1 MSNGVDPRSVPD
13 SRAVP
18 PVSSAPMI
26 GPRLRSRRPTVDPRG
41 FVALC
46 GVIALVAAI
55 AVVVALPVT
64 SQDGRHRQ
72 MSPASAEASRTAAAP
87 ALAAMNAVTVRRY
100 VYLDTTAGDPGQDYG
115 DLFLPPGSHARGS
128 LPLVV
133 LVHGGG
139 WNSRY
144 GAGTFV
150 PFARTLA
157 ARGLAVYNLEYR
169 RLGSGGGWPT
179 TFTDVAAGVDF
190 VPTLLADNPAIA
202 TADST
207 LVGHSAGAQL
217 AVWAGTR
224 RPSTTQP
231 PPVRAIWR
239 PTRIISLAGPLN
251 MRAAADTGD
260 RRVIRALGGTP
271 TQVPDR
277 YRAVDPIENLDPSA
291 SITVVHGTADTVVRP
306 SQSTTYVEALT
317 RAGGRPRLVL
327 LPKQTHS
334 ALVTSTWSAF
344 PRVVDLIVSAA
355 RAVP

>member
-1 MSNGVDPRSVPD
+1 
-13 SRAVP
+13 
-18 PVSSAPMI
+18 MI

-224 RPSTTQP
+224 RPSTSQP

-251 MRAAADTGD
+251 MRASQPVDD
-260 RRVIRALGGTP
+260 LRRGTHP
-271 TQVPDR
+271 RRRTSAPG
-277 YRAVDPIENLDPSA
+277 AVAETEPF
-291 SITVVHGTADTVVRP
+291 
-306 SQSTTYVEALT
+306 
-317 RAGGRPRLVL
+317 RAGHLDLVGVPPCRRPHRLGRPRR
-327 LPKQTHS
+327 
-334 ALVTSTWSAF
+334 ALSGAIEHCPERSE
-344 PRVVDLIVSAA
+344 
-355 RAVP
+355 RAPF

>member
-1 MSNGVDPRSVPD
+1 MT
-13 SRAVP
+13 
-18 PVSSAPMI
+18 
-26 GPRLRSRRPTVDPRG
+26 GPRPRSRRSIVDPRG
-41 FVALC
+41 IVALC
-46 GVIALVAAI
+46 GLVVLVT
-55 AVVVALPVT
+55 AVVVAATLPLTAGGGRANEATET
-64 SQDGRHRQ
+64 SQD
-72 MSPASAEASRTAAAP
+72 SSRTAAAP
-87 ALAAMNAVTVRRY
+87 ALAAMQAVVVRRY
-100 VYLDTTAGDPGQDYG
+100 VYLDAPVGDPRQDYG
-115 DLFLPPGSHARGS
+115 DLFLPPGPHARGS

-144 GAGTFV
+144 GAGSFG

-179 TFTDVAAGVDF
+179 TFTDVAAGIDF
-190 VPTLLADNPAIA
+190 VPTVLADNPAID

-224 RPSTTQP
+224 RPTPTQP
-231 PPVRAIWR
+231 SPARPIWR
-239 PTRIISLAGPLN
+239 PTRIISLAGPLD
-251 MRAAADTGD
+251 MRDAADTGD

-271 TQVPDR
+271 SQVPDR
-277 YRAVDPIENLDPSA
+277 YRAVDPIENLDPTA

-306 SQSTTYVEALT
+306 VQSRSYVEALT
-317 RAGGRPRLVL
+317 RAGGRPRLLL
-327 LPKQTHS
+327 LPKQSHS
-334 ALVTSTWSAF
+334 ALVTSTSSAF

-355 RAVP
+355 RATP